1 MLMNLIGNDYDE
13 SWSGHLNISS
23 QVFTSKSVCLMC
35 QESIAMLKKYNI
47 TRHFLTKQANYA
59 TKKEK
64 ALF

>member
-1 MLMNLIGNDYDE
+1 MNLIVNDYDE

-23 QVFTSKSVCLMC
+23 FTSKSVCLIC
-35 QESIAMLKKYNI
+35 QESIAILKKYNI

-64 ALF
+64 ALL